1 MTKTL
6 FFPHPLSLVHAGE
19 DVCEQYL
26 ANDAMLARTSSWP
39 GLGFSKTQQNFDGGV
54 ALEVEY
60 FT

>member
-1 MTKTL
+1 M
-6 FFPHPLSLVHAGE
+6 SLVHAGE